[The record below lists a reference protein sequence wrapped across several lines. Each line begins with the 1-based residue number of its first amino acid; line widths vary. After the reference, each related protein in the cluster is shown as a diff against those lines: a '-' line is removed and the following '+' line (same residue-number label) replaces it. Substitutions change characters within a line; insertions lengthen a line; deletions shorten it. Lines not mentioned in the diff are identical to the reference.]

1 MDNIITIRNN
11 RFVIPVKSEY
21 RDKINEANK
30 QIQMLDG
37 EIDKGLQE
45 VEDINSQISTV
56 QNEIN
61 TLTSELTELQNS
73 IKVKEKE
80 LEDKKQ
86 LLEDRMVAMYM
97 AGETTY
103 LDVLLSGGFLDF
115 VSNYYL
121 VTQIVE
127 YDTNLINEVEQI
139 KITLENEKAQVETK
153 KQEKQEKQDYLK
165 RLKSE
170 KQSSVNK
177 LTTEQKELQTK
188 VDSWDVKM
196 KELEEAE
203 RKAASSGNS
212 NYAYDGGTLQW
223 PVPASRTISSN
234 YGYRLHPIYKT
245 YRLHSGVDIA
255 ASSGTSIVAAED
267 GTVLLSSYG
276 YNGGYGNYV
285 VIDHGTKNG
294 VRYTTVYAHLK
305 SVSVKKGDA
314 VIKGQKIGYMGS
326 TGWSTGTHLHFEIRR
341 NNVQINAMQ
350 YYPELKGTAIYLSYN
365 RWISYPF
372 GNEAKYQI

>member
-1 MDNIITIRNN
+1 MKKRISLIILILIFLLSSTMYV
-11 RFVIPVKSEY
+11 FAETSAEY

-276 YNGGYGNYV
+276 YNGGYGNY
-285 VIDHGTKNG
+285 IIINHGNG
-294 VRYTTVYAHLK
+294 LTTRYAHCSSL
-305 SVSVKKGDA
+305 SVSV
-314 VIKGQKIGYMGS
+314 GQKVSRGQVIAAVGS
-326 TGWSTGTHLHFEIRR
+326 TGDSTGPHLHFEVRINGTS
-341 NNVQINAMQ
+341 NNPLNYVQ
-350 YYPELKGTAIYLSYN
+350 
-365 RWISYPF
+365 R
-372 GNEAKYQI
+372 